1 MEAIVNLIM
10 NSGMCVVIV
19 AYFLWKDWKFN
30 ETTISVLAELRE
42 SMAMYKEIFT
52 EVRELLYVI
61 KTKVGVEGDTQN

>member
-10 NSGMCVVIV
+10 NTGVTVVIV

-42 SMAMYKEIFT
+42 SMSMYKEIFT

-61 KTKVGVEGDTQN
+61 KTKVGVEDDSQG